1 MVYFKID
8 VFLDLI
14 FVFFVYF
21 FGVVI
26 KLYFILLGEK
36 GKLD

>member
-26 KLYFILLGEK
+26 NLYFILLGVK